1 MSVVFDLTVA
11 GPEILDAVIFMER
24 SPAYAAF
31 KEEIEKILADFNKNA
46 KFGQNVDI
54 DVKNLVDSSSDAVK
68 NMHRAFLIWTFYED
82 KKNGAKESR
91 YNNYLKLFF
100 KGQEKQLVA
109 LNGGKKSIEPSRAAE
124 LKDKYIA
131 EIAKNPDLFNSLKE
145 FFAGYVYGYFFN
157 YLTEQD
163 IMKDYAE
170 FLVCLGI
177 MSNKITTG
185 ETAKQKILPKM
196 AVLLGSD
203 RFKYIGG
210 EIPLDVMMEQIYDR
224 FEFTE
229 LTKEET
235 DAVKSA
241 LKNCV
246 IDNYEYNEDEN
257 EGLINDD
264 VMVNVMSK
272 FNKDYIRAAS
282 FAEDLQK
289 NTFDGIRTFLDGEK
303 NDMGE
308 FTIEKVTKIVS
319 GKCAANHDAYYTSE
333 REPILEFGIG
343 ADMKGYKYPL
353 TYKDGSDYWFTD
365 IYKVVLAPACDKA
378 IYTDVGEDDLPLR
391 MFPFAGP
398 ALKTNIIRVFGGL
411 ESGGYT
417 IRSDKRNVLV
427 EINALPASKNL
438 SDDDKKMM
446 ALEKLLYVISGNMD
460 AASYEK
466 LLNENVFGTKLYEDY
481 IRYRMECIFSKGMKS
496 LDAKK
501 MLLDEINKL
510 N

>member
-11 GPEILDAVIFMER
+11 GPEILDAVIFMEK

-31 KEEIEKILADFNKNA
+31 REEIEKILADFNKNA
-46 KFGQNVDI
+46 KFGQNVNI
-54 DVKNLVDSSSDAVK
+54 DVKNFAESSAETIR

-82 KKNGAKESR
+82 KKNNAKESR
-91 YNNYLKLFF
+91 YHNYLKLFF

-109 LNGGKKSIEPSRAAE
+109 LNGGKKSLETSEAAA
-124 LKDKYIA
+124 LKEKYIS
-131 EIAKNPDLFNSLKE
+131 EIGSNSDLFNSLKE
-145 FFAGYVYGYFFN
+145 FFSGYIYGYFFN

-196 AVLLGSD
+196 ALLLGSD
-203 RFKYIGG
+203 RFKYISG
-210 EIPLDVMMEQIYDR
+210 EIPLNVMMEQVYDR
-224 FEFTE
+224 FAFTE
-229 LTKEET
+229 LTREEEET
-235 DAVKSA
+235 IKSA
-241 LKNCV
+241 LRKCV
-246 IDNYEYNEDEN
+246 IDNYDYNEDEG

-264 VMVNVMSK
+264 VMVSVMSK
-272 FNKDYIRAAS
+272 FNKEYICASS

-289 NTFDGIRTFLDGEK
+289 NTFDGMRTFLDGEK

-308 FTIEKVTKIVS
+308 FSIAKVTRIVS
-319 GKCAANHDAYYTSE
+319 DKCAANHDAYYVSG
-333 REPILEFGIG
+333 REPVLEFGLS

-353 TYKDGSDYWFTD
+353 TYKSGSDYWFTD
-365 IYKVVLAPACDKA
+365 IYKVILAPACDKE
-378 IYTDVGEDDLPLR
+378 IYVETNEDDLPLN

-398 ALKTNIIRVFGGL
+398 ALRTNIIRVFGGL
-411 ESGGYT
+411 ESKGYT
-417 IRSDKRNVLV
+417 VRSDKRNVLV
-427 EINALPASKNL
+427 EINALPASQNL
-438 SDDDKKMM
+438 SEDDKKMM
-446 ALEKLLYVISGNMD
+446 TLEKLLYVISGNMD

-481 IRYRMECIFSKGMKS
+481 IRYRMECIFAKGMKS

-501 MLLDEINKL
+501 MLLDEINNL

>member
-11 GPEILDAVIFMER
+11 GPEILDAVIFMEK

-46 KFGQNVDI
+46 KFGQNVNI
-54 DVKNLVDSSSDAVK
+54 DVKNFAESSSETIK

-91 YNNYLKLFF
+91 CSTYLKLFF

-109 LNGGKKSIEPSRAAE
+109 LNGGKKLIEASEVAA
-124 LKDKYIA
+124 LRDKYIA
-131 EIAKNPDLFNSLKE
+131 EIGSNPDLFNSLKE

-163 IMKDYAE
+163 VMKDYAE

-196 AVLLGSD
+196 AVLLSNE
-203 RFKYIGG
+203 RFKYISG
-210 EIPLDVMMEQIYDR
+210 EIPISVMMEQVYDR
-224 FEFTE
+224 FAFTE
-229 LTKEET
+229 LTKEEEE
-235 DAVKSA
+235 AVKAA
-241 LKNCV
+241 LKKCI
-246 IDNYEYNEDEN
+246 IDNYDYNEDEDG
-257 EGLINDD
+257 GLINDD
-264 VMVNVMSK
+264 VMATVMSK
-272 FNKDYIRAAS
+272 FNKDYIGAAS

-289 NTFDGIRTFLDGEK
+289 NTFDGMRTFLDGEK

-308 FTIEKVTKIVS
+308 FTIAKVTKIVS
-319 GKCAANHDAYYTSE
+319 DKCAANHDDYYSSG
-333 REPILEFGIG
+333 REAVLEFGLS

-353 TYKDGSDYWFTD
+353 TYKDGSDYRFTD
-365 IYKVVLAPACDKA
+365 IYKVILAPACDKA
-378 IYTDVGEDDLPLR
+378 IYVEADENDLPLR
-391 MFPFAGP
+391 LFPFAGP

-411 ESGGYT
+411 ESSGYT
-417 IRSDKRNVLV
+417 IRSDKRSVLV
-427 EINALPASKNL
+427 EINAMESSKNL
-438 SDDDKKMM
+438 SDEDKKMM
-446 ALEKLLYVISGNMD
+446 SLEKLLYVISGNMD

-481 IRYRMECIFSKGMKS
+481 IRYRMECIFAKGMKS

>member
-1 MSVVFDLTVA
+1 MSVVFDLTAA
-11 GPEILDAVIFMER
+11 GPEILDAVILMEK

-46 KFGQNVDI
+46 KFGQNVNI
-54 DVKNLVDSSSDAVK
+54 DVKNFAESSSETIK

-82 KKNGAKESR
+82 IKSKAKESR
-91 YNNYLKLFF
+91 YHNYLKLFV
-100 KGQEKQLVA
+100 KGQEKQLVS
-109 LNGGKKSIEPSRAAE
+109 LNGGKKVFSASEAATLRERYIE
-124 LKDKYIA
+124 
-131 EIAKNPDLFNSLKE
+131 EIGKNPDLFNSLKE

-163 IMKDYAE
+163 VMKDYAE

-196 AVLLGSD
+196 ALLLGND
-203 RFKYIGG
+203 RFKYISG
-210 EIPLDVMMEQIYDR
+210 EIPIDVMMEQVYDR
-224 FEFTE
+224 FAFTE
-229 LTKEET
+229 LTKEEET
-235 DAVKSA
+235 AVKSA
-241 LKNCV
+241 LKKCV
-246 IDNYEYNEDEN
+246 TDSYDYTEDEDG
-257 EGLINDD
+257 GLICDD
-264 VMVNVMSK
+264 VMATVMSK
-272 FNKDYIRAAS
+272 FNREYIAAES

-308 FTIEKVTKIVS
+308 FTIDKVTKIVS
-319 GKCAANHDAYYTSE
+319 DKCAVNHDEFYSSG
-333 REPILEFGIG
+333 REPVLEFGLG
-343 ADMKGYKYPL
+343 ADMRGYKYPL
-353 TYKDGSDYWFTD
+353 TYKDGDNYRFTD
-365 IYKVVLAPACDKA
+365 IYKVILAPACDKA
-378 IYTDVGEDDLPLR
+378 IYVDVKEEDLPLR
-391 MFPFAGP
+391 NFPFAGP

-411 ESGGYT
+411 ESNSYT

-427 EINALPASKNL
+427 DINALPASKNL
-438 SDDDKKMM
+438 SDEDKKMM

-466 LLNENVFGTKLYEDY
+466 LLNDNVFGTKLYEDY

-496 LDAKK
+496 LEAKK

>member
-11 GPEILDAVIFMER
+11 GSEILDSVIFMEK

-31 KEEIEKILADFNKNA
+31 KEEIEKILADFNKNS

-54 DVKNLVDSSSDAVK
+54 DVKDLVESSSDAVK
-68 NMHRAFLIWTFYED
+68 NMHRAFLIWTFFED
-82 KKNGAKESR
+82 KSSGAKEPR
-91 YNNYLKLFF
+91 CNTYLKLFF
-100 KGQEKQLVA
+100 KGQEKQLTA
-109 LNGGKKSIEPSRAAE
+109 LNGGKKSIAVNEVAAFKE
-124 LKDKYIA
+124 KYIA
-131 EIAKNPDLFNSLKE
+131 EIGKNPDLFNSLKE
-145 FFAGYVYGYFFN
+145 FFAGYIYGYFFN

-170 FLVCLGI
+170 FLVCLGM

-196 AVLLGSD
+196 AVLLNND

-210 EIPLDVMMEQIYDR
+210 EIPLDVMMEQVYDR
-224 FEFTE
+224 FAFTGID
-229 LTKEET
+229 KAEET
-235 DAVKSA
+235 A
-241 LKNCV
+241 LKNALKKC
-246 IDNYEYNEDEN
+246 IMDNYDYNEADDF
-257 EGLINDD
+257 INDD

-272 FNKDYIRAAS
+272 FNKDYIRASS

-289 NTFDGIRTFLDGEK
+289 NTFDGIRTFLDGDK

-308 FTIEKVTKIVS
+308 FTVSRITKIVS
-319 GKCAANHDAYYTSE
+319 DKCAANHEEYYSAG
-333 REPILEFGIG
+333 REPVLDF
-343 ADMKGYKYPL
+343 ALSSDMKGYKYPII
-353 TYKDGSDYWFTD
+353 YKDGMDYWFTD
-365 IYKVVLAPACDKA
+365 IYKVILAPASDRA
-378 IYTDVGEDDLPLR
+378 IYVDVKEEDLPLK

-411 ESGGYT
+411 ESNGYT
-417 IRSDKRNVLV
+417 IRYDKRNVLV
-427 EINALPASKNL
+427 DINALPASKNL

-460 AASYEK
+460 AVSYTK

-481 IRYRMECIFSKGMKS
+481 IRYRMDCIFAKGMKS
-496 LDAKK
+496 LEAKK
-501 MLLDEINKL
+501 TLLEELNKIV
-510 N
+510 

>member
-11 GPEILDAVIFMER
+11 GSEVLDSVIFMEK

-31 KEEIEKILADFNKNA
+31 KEEIEKILADFSKNS

-54 DVKNLVDSSSDAVK
+54 DVKNLVESSSDAVK
-68 NMHRAFLIWTFYED
+68 NMHRAFLIWTFFED
-82 KKNGAKESR
+82 KSSGAKEPR
-91 YNNYLKLFF
+91 YNTYLKLFF

-109 LNGGKKSIEPSRAAE
+109 LNGGKKSIAVNEVAAFKE
-124 LKDKYIA
+124 KYIA
-131 EIAKNPDLFNSLKE
+131 EIGKNPDLFNSLKE

-170 FLVCLGI
+170 FLVCLGM
-177 MSNKITTG
+177 MSNKISTG

-196 AVLLGSD
+196 AVLLNND

-210 EIPLDVMMEQIYDR
+210 EIPLNVMMEQVYGR
-224 FEFTE
+224 FA
-229 LTKEET
+229 LTGIDKEEEI
-235 DAVKSA
+235 A
-241 LKNCV
+241 LKGALKKCI
-246 IDNYEYNEDEN
+246 IDNYAYNEADD
-257 EGLINDD
+257 LINDD

-272 FNKDYIRAAS
+272 FNKDYIRASS

-289 NTFDGIRTFLDGEK
+289 NTFDGIRTFLDGDK

-308 FTIEKVTKIVS
+308 FTVSRITNIVS
-319 GKCAANHDAYYTSE
+319 DKCAANHEDYYSAG
-333 REPILEFGIG
+333 REPVLDFALGT
-343 ADMKGYKYPL
+343 DMKGYKYPI
-353 TYKDGSDYWFTD
+353 TYKDGTDYWFTD
-365 IYKVVLAPACDKA
+365 IYKVILAPASDKA
-378 IYTDVGEDDLPLR
+378 IYVDVKEEDLPLR

-411 ESGGYT
+411 ESNGYT
-417 IRSDKRNVLV
+417 IRSDKRSVLV
-427 EINALPASKNL
+427 DINALPASKNL

-460 AASYEK
+460 AASYTK

-481 IRYRMECIFSKGMKS
+481 IRYRMDCIFAKGMKS
-496 LDAKK
+496 LEAKK
-501 MLLDEINKL
+501 TLLEELNKIV
-510 N
+510 